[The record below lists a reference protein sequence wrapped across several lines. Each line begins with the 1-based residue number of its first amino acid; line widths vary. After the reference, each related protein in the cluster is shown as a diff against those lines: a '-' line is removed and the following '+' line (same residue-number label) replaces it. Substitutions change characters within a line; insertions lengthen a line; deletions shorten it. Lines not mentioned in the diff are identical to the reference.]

1 MRVRRIAVRLA
12 LALATLVALVPAPP
26 AAAARQ
32 HAIAAFFI
40 GYVPDS
46 LTINKGD
53 SLVFINTDPFAGV
66 GHTVTHSPAS
76 GTAPKFDS
84 DVTVFGQSTEVRGI
98 SELEQ
103 GDYLITCRVHPIM
116 RGFLFVGAEAR
127 SPTDTIFDLVF

>member
-12 LALATLVALVPAPP
+12 LALATLVALMPAPP

-66 GHTVTHSPAS
+66 GHTVTHFTS

-84 DVTVFGQSTEVRGI
+84 DVTVFGQSAEVRGI

-103 GDYLITCRVHPIM
+103 GDYPITCRVHPIM
-116 RGFLFVGAEAR
+116 KGQLLVGAEAR
-127 SPTDTIFDLVF
+127 APTDTIWDLIF